1 MEKYYT
7 PDEVADLLKVRRLT
21 VYRWIDTGK
30 LSAKKIGRG
39 LRIAESDLAVFI
51 DTQGE
56 PMDETSY
63 LEQIQAIYDKVPETA
78 GREEIKALLQEME
91 DVMAKFGSFHGESRF
106 RAGLSV
112 ADED

>member
-1 MEKYYT
+1 MEKYFT

-21 VYRWIDTGK
+21 IYRWIDAGK
-30 LSAKKIGRG
+30 LSAKKVGRG
-39 LRIAESDLAVFI
+39 LRIAGSDLDAFV
-51 DTQGE
+51 DAQVE

-63 LEQIQAIYDKVPETA
+63 LEQIQAIYAKVPETA

-91 DVMAKFGSFHGESRF
+91 DVMAKFGPFHGESRF

>member
-1 MEKYYT
+1 MEKYFT
-7 PDEVADLLKVRRLT
+7 PDEVADILKVKRLT
-21 VYRWIDTGK
+21 VYRWVGAAK
-30 LSAKKIGRG
+30 LPAKKVGRG
-39 LRIAESDLAVFI
+39 LRITESDLHKLI

-63 LEQIQAIYDKVPETA
+63 LEQIQAIYDKVPKTA

-91 DVMAKFGSFHGESRF
+91 DVMAKFGYMHGESRF
-106 RAGLSV
+106 KAGLQL